1 MAKVETMDVLVAMAK
16 AILEIAG
23 ETAEATPV
31 KAEKPAKAEKAKAE
45 KKAAPADVEDTED
58 DDDLDGKT
66 TKELYQMCVDAG
78 IKVPKYGK
86 NKAFYIAALQGG
98 SAEDTDG
105 DEADDEV
112 EDEGDV
118 EAKYGGKSAKE
129 LFELCKKR
137 GIKAAPK
144 KKADVYI
151 ELLKKADAA
160 EAEADADE
168 DDDWDDD
175 EAEEAPA
182 PKKQAKQ
189 KPKAKAKK
197 KVEEPEEDDED
208 DDWDI

>member
-16 AILEIAG
+16 AILEITG
-23 ETAEATPV
+23 ETAEATPA
-31 KAEKPAKAEKAKAE
+31 KAEKPAKTEKVKAE

-58 DDDLDGKT
+58 AGLEGKT
-66 TKELYQMCVDAG
+66 TQALYQMCVDAG

-86 NKAFYIAALQGG
+86 NKAFYIAALQGDA
-98 SAEDTDG
+98 AEDTDG
-105 DEADDEV
+105 DEADDET
-112 EDEGDV
+112 EDDPY
-118 EAKYGGKSAKE
+118 AGKTAKE

-160 EAEADADE
+160 EAAADE
-168 DDDWDDD
+168 DDWDDD
-175 EAEEAPA
+175 EAEEEAPA
-182 PKKQAKQ
+182 PKKQTKQ
-189 KPKAKAKK
+189 KAKAKAKK
-197 KVEEPEEDDED
+197 PAEPEEDED

>member
-23 ETAEATPV
+23 ETTEATPAKV
-31 KAEKPAKAEKAKAE
+31 EKPAKTEKVKAE

-58 DDDLDGKT
+58 DDLEGKT

-86 NKAFYIAALQGG
+86 NKAFYIAALQGDA
-98 SAEDTDG
+98 AEDTDG
-105 DEADDEV
+105 DEADDET
-112 EDEGDV
+112 EDDPYV
-118 EAKYGGKSAKE
+118 GKTAKE

-160 EAEADADE
+160 EAEAD
-168 DDDWDDD
+168 DDDWEDD
-175 EAEEAPA
+175 EVEEEA
-182 PKKQAKQ
+182 PKKQTKQ
-189 KPKAKAKK
+189 KAKAKAKK
-197 KVEEPEEDDED
+197 PAEPEEDEDD

>member
-31 KAEKPAKAEKAKAE
+31 KAEKPAKTEKVKAE
-45 KKAAPADVEDTED
+45 KKAAPADTEDAED
-58 DDDLDGKT
+58 DDLEDKTTKDKT

-105 DEADDEV
+105 DETDDEA
-112 EDEGDV
+112 EDDPY
-118 EAKYGGKSAKE
+118 AGKTAIE
-129 LFELCKKR
+129 LYQMCKKR

-160 EAEADADE
+160 EAEAD

-175 EAEEAPA
+175 DEVEEEA
-182 PKKQAKQ
+182 PKKQTKQ
-189 KPKAKAKK
+189 KAKAKAKK
-197 KVEEPEEDDED
+197 PAEPEEDED

>member
-16 AILEIAG
+16 AILEVAG
-23 ETAEATPV
+23 EAVDAPVVSDEEKAT
-31 KAEKPAKAEKAKAE
+31 KPAKATKAKAE
-45 KKAAPADVEDTED
+45 KKAQADADD
-58 DDDLDGKT
+58 ADDDLEGKT

-98 SAEDTDG
+98 DAEDAEDAEDDG
-105 DEADDEV
+105 EAEADDP
-112 EDEGDV
+112 
-118 EAKYGGKSAKE
+118 YTGKTAKE
-129 LFELCKKR
+129 LFGMCKKR
-137 GIKAAPK
+137 GIKVEAK
-144 KKADVYI
+144 QKADVYI

-160 EAEADADE
+160 EAEADAD
-168 DDDWDDD
+168 DDWDDD
-175 EAEEAPA
+175 DAEEQAPA

-197 KVEEPEEDDED
+197 VEEPEEDEDD

>member
-31 KAEKPAKAEKAKAE
+31 KAEKPAKAEKVKAE
-45 KKAAPADVEDTED
+45 KKAAPADVEDNED
-58 DDDLDGKT
+58 DDLEGKT

-86 NKAFYIAALQGG
+86 NKAFYIAALQGDA
-98 SAEDTDG
+98 AEDTDG
-105 DEADDEV
+105 DEADDET
-112 EDEGDV
+112 EDDPY
-118 EAKYGGKSAKE
+118 AGKTAKE

-137 GIKAAPK
+137 GIKVAPK

-160 EAEADADE
+160 EAEAD
-168 DDDWDDD
+168 DDDWEDD
-175 EAEEAPA
+175 EAEEEAPA
-182 PKKQAKQ
+182 PKKQTKQ
-189 KPKAKAKK
+189 KAKAKAKK
-197 KVEEPEEDDED
+197 PAEPEEDEDD

>member
-23 ETAEATPV
+23 ETTETTPV
-31 KAEKPAKAEKAKAE
+31 KAEKPTKTENVKAE
-45 KKAAPADVEDTED
+45 KKAAPADTEDAED
-58 DDDLDGKT
+58 DDLEGKT

-86 NKAFYIAALQGG
+86 NKAFYIAALQGDT
-98 SAEDTDG
+98 AEDTDG
-105 DEADDEV
+105 DEADGDA

-151 ELLKKADAA
+151 ELLKKADVA
-160 EAEADADE
+160 EAEAD

-175 EAEEAPA
+175 DEVEEEA
-182 PKKQAKQ
+182 PKKQTKQ
-189 KPKAKAKK
+189 KAKAKAKK
-197 KVEEPEEDDED
+197 PAEPEDDD

>member
-23 ETAEATPV
+23 ETTEATPAQ
-31 KAEKPAKAEKAKAE
+31 AEKPAKAEKVKAE
-45 KKAAPADVEDTED
+45 KKAEPADTED
-58 DDDLDGKT
+58 AEDDDLEGKT

-98 SAEDTDG
+98 TAEDAE
-105 DEADDEV
+105 DEADDET
-112 EDEGDV
+112 GDDPY
-118 EAKYGGKSAKE
+118 AGKSAIE
-129 LFELCKKR
+129 LYQMCKKR

-160 EAEADADE
+160 EAEAD

-175 EAEEAPA
+175 DEVEEA
-182 PKKQAKQ
+182 PKKQTKQ
-189 KPKAKAKK
+189 KAKAKAKK
-197 KVEEPEEDDED
+197 PAEPEEDED

>member
-23 ETAEATPV
+23 EAEATPA
-31 KAEKPAKAEKAKAE
+31 KAEKPAKTEKAKAE
-45 KKAAPADVEDTED
+45 KKAAPADAEDTED
-58 DDDLDGKT
+58 DDDLEGKT

-98 SAEDTDG
+98 TAEDTE
-105 DEADDEV
+105 DEADDET
-112 EDEGDV
+112 GDDP
-118 EAKYGGKSAKE
+118 YTGKSAKE

-160 EAEADADE
+160 EAEAD

-175 EAEEAPA
+175 DEVEEA
-182 PKKQAKQ
+182 PKKQTKQ
-189 KPKAKAKK
+189 KAKAKAKK
-197 KVEEPEEDDED
+197 PAEPEEDED

>member
-23 ETAEATPV
+23 EAEATPA
-31 KAEKPAKAEKAKAE
+31 KAEKPAKTEKVKAE
-45 KKAAPADVEDTED
+45 KKAAPADVEDIED
-58 DDDLDGKT
+58 DDLEGKT

-86 NKAFYIAALQGG
+86 NKAFYIAALQGD
-98 SAEDTDG
+98 STEDTDG
-105 DEADDEV
+105 EADDEA
-112 EDEGDV
+112 EDDPY
-118 EAKYGGKSAKE
+118 AGKTAKE

-151 ELLKKADAA
+151 ELLRKADVA
-160 EAEADADE
+160 EAEAD
-168 DDDWDDD
+168 DDDWDDGD
-175 EAEEAPA
+175 EVEEEA
-182 PKKQAKQ
+182 PKKQTKQ
-189 KPKAKAKK
+189 KAKPKAKKPA
-197 KVEEPEEDDED
+197 EPEEDED

>member
-23 ETAEATPV
+23 ETAEATPA
-31 KAEKPAKAEKAKAE
+31 KAEKPAKTEKVKAE
-45 KKAAPADVEDTED
+45 KKAEPADTDDAED
-58 DDDLDGKT
+58 DGLEGKT

-86 NKAFYIAALQGG
+86 NKAFYIAALQGD

-105 DEADDEV
+105 DEADDEA
-112 EDEGDV
+112 EDDP
-118 EAKYGGKSAKE
+118 YTGKTAKE

-151 ELLKKADAA
+151 ELLKKADAD
-160 EAEADADE
+160 EAEAD

-175 EAEEAPA
+175 DEVEEA
-182 PKKQAKQ
+182 PKKQTKQ
-189 KPKAKAKK
+189 KAKAKAKK
-197 KVEEPEEDDED
+197 PAEPEEDED

>member
-23 ETAEATPV
+23 ETTEVAPV
-31 KAEKPAKAEKAKAE
+31 KAEKPAKVKAE
-45 KKAAPADVEDTED
+45 KKAVPADTEDTD
-58 DDDLDGKT
+58 DDDLEGKT

-98 SAEDTDG
+98 TADDG
-105 DEADDEV
+105 DDELEDEVEADDPY
-112 EDEGDV
+112 
-118 EAKYGGKSAKE
+118 AGKSAKE

-182 PKKQAKQ
+182 PKKQTKQ
-189 KPKAKAKK
+189 KAKAKAKK
-197 KVEEPEEDDED
+197 PAEPEEDED

>member
-23 ETAEATPV
+23 ETTEAT
-31 KAEKPAKAEKAKAE
+31 PAKAEKPTKTEKVKAE
-45 KKAAPADVEDTED
+45 KKAAPADTEDTEGD
-58 DDDLDGKT
+58 GLEGKT

-86 NKAFYIAALQGG
+86 NKAFYIAALQGDT
-98 SAEDTDG
+98 AEDTDG
-105 DEADDEV
+105 DEADDET
-112 EDEGDV
+112 EDDPY
-118 EAKYGGKSAKE
+118 AGKTAKE

-160 EAEADADE
+160 EAEAD

-175 EAEEAPA
+175 DEAEEEA
-182 PKKQAKQ
+182 PKKQTKQ
-189 KPKAKAKK
+189 KAKAKAKK
-197 KVEEPEEDDED
+197 PTEPEEDED

>member
-31 KAEKPAKAEKAKAE
+31 KAEKPAKTEKVKAE
-45 KKAAPADVEDTED
+45 KKAEPADADDAED
-58 DDDLDGKT
+58 DDLEGKT

-86 NKAFYIAALQGG
+86 NKAFYIAALQGDT
-98 SAEDTDG
+98 AEDTDG
-105 DEADDEV
+105 DEADDDA
-112 EDEGDV
+112 EDDPY
-118 EAKYGGKSAKE
+118 AGKTAIE
-129 LFELCKKR
+129 LYQMCKKR

-144 KKADVYI
+144 KKAEVYI

-160 EAEADADE
+160 EAEAD
-168 DDDWDDD
+168 DDDWEDD
-175 EAEEAPA
+175 EVEEEA
-182 PKKQAKQ
+182 PKKQTKQ
-189 KPKAKAKK
+189 KAKPKAKKP
-197 KVEEPEEDDED
+197 VEPEEDED

>member
-23 ETAEATPV
+23 EAEAT
-31 KAEKPAKAEKAKAE
+31 PAKAEKPTKTEKAKAE
-45 KKAAPADVEDTED
+45 EKAALADAEDAED
-58 DDDLDGKT
+58 DGLEGKT

-98 SAEDTDG
+98 TAEDTDG
-105 DEADDEV
+105 DGDEAEDEVEADDP
-112 EDEGDV
+112 
-118 EAKYGGKSAKE
+118 YTGKTAKE
-129 LFELCKKR
+129 LFGMCKKR
-137 GIKAAPK
+137 GIKVEAK
-144 KKADVYI
+144 KKAAVYI
-151 ELLKKADAA
+151 EALKKADAA
-160 EAEADADE
+160 EAEADAD
-168 DDDWDDD
+168 DDWDDD
-175 EAEEAPA
+175 EAEEPA

-197 KVEEPEEDDED
+197 KVEEPEEDEDDD

>member
-23 ETAEATPV
+23 ETSEATPA
-31 KAEKPAKAEKAKAE
+31 KAEKPAKAENVKTE
-45 KKAAPADVEDTED
+45 KKAVPADVEDIED
-58 DDDLDGKT
+58 DDLEGKT

-86 NKAFYIAALQGG
+86 NKAFYIAALHGD

-105 DEADDEV
+105 EADNEA
-112 EDEGDV
+112 EDDPY
-118 EAKYGGKSAKE
+118 AGKTAKE

-160 EAEADADE
+160 EAEAD
-168 DDDWDDD
+168 DDDWEDD
-175 EAEEAPA
+175 EVEEEA
-182 PKKQAKQ
+182 PKKQTKQ
-189 KPKAKAKK
+189 KAKAKAKK
-197 KVEEPEEDDED
+197 SAEPEEDEDD

>member
-23 ETAEATPV
+23 ETAEATPA
-31 KAEKPAKAEKAKAE
+31 KAEKPAKTEKVKAE
-45 KKAAPADVEDTED
+45 KKAAPADTED
-58 DDDLDGKT
+58 IEDDGLEGKT

-105 DEADDEV
+105 DEAEDEV
-112 EDEGDV
+112 EADDP
-118 EAKYGGKSAKE
+118 YTGKTAKE
-129 LFELCKKR
+129 LFGMCKKR
-137 GIKAAPK
+137 GIKVEAKQKAA
-144 KKADVYI
+144 VYI
-151 ELLKKADAA
+151 EALKQADTA
-160 EAEADADE
+160 EAEADT

-175 EAEEAPA
+175 EVEEAPA

-197 KVEEPEEDDED
+197 KVEEPEEDEDD

>member
-23 ETAEATPV
+23 ETAEATPAKTEKV
-31 KAEKPAKAEKAKAE
+31 KAEKAE
-45 KKAAPADVEDTED
+45 KKAAPADVEDIED
-58 DDDLDGKT
+58 DDLGGKT

-98 SAEDTDG
+98 TADDGEDEAEDEV
-105 DEADDEV
+105 EADDPY
-112 EDEGDV
+112 
-118 EAKYGGKSAKE
+118 AGKSAKE

-151 ELLKKADAA
+151 ELLKKADVA

>member
-1 MAKVETMDVLVAMAK
+1 MAKVETMDILVAMAK

-31 KAEKPAKAEKAKAE
+31 KTEKPAKTENVKAE
-45 KKAAPADVEDTED
+45 KKAAPADTEDAED
-58 DDDLDGKT
+58 DDLEGKT

-98 SAEDTDG
+98 TVEDTDG
-105 DEADDEV
+105 DEADDEA
-112 EDEGDV
+112 EDDHY
-118 EAKYGGKSAKE
+118 AGKTAKE

-160 EAEADADE
+160 EAEAD
-168 DDDWDDD
+168 DDDWEDD
-175 EAEEAPA
+175 EAEEEA
-182 PKKQAKQ
+182 PKKQTKQ
-189 KPKAKAKK
+189 KAKAKAKK
-197 KVEEPEEDDED
+197 PAEPEEDED